1 MNHRH
6 FLIYKPYK
14 MLSQFS
20 TNDRHQKN
28 KKFLRELYDFPAK
41 SMAVGRLDETSEGLL
56 MITTD
61 GQLSNIVNKKGKVE
75 KEYYAQVDGIITS
88 EAIEK
93 MCSGIEIS
101 SNGSIYLTQQCQA
114 FILEGLPILPETL
127 QRVRDDRHG
136 PSSWVSVT
144 LKEGK
149 FRQVRKMC
157 AAVGF
162 PVLRLAR
169 VRIGGFT
176 LKDLEEKTVV
186 EITNRIPTN

>member
-1 MNHRH
+1 MDHRH

-14 MLSQFS
+14 VLSQFM

-28 KKFLRELYDFPAK
+28 KKFLGDLYDFPSE

-61 GQLSNIVNKKGKVE
+61 GQLSNIINKKGKVE
-75 KEYYAQVDGIITS
+75 KEYYAQVDGIMTE
-88 EAIEK
+88 EAVEK
-93 MCSGIEIS
+93 MSSGIEIS
-101 SNGSIYLTQQCQA
+101 INGSNYLTKECQA
-114 FILEGLPILPETL
+114 RILEQIPALPPTL

-136 PSSWVSVT
+136 PTSWVSVT

-162 PVLRLAR
+162 PVLRLVR
-169 VRIGGFT
+169 VRIGDFIVAD
-176 LKDLEEKTVV
+176 LKGEKIL
-186 EITNRIPTN
+186 EITERIATP

>member
-6 FLIYKPYK
+6 FLVYKPYK

-28 KKFLRELYDFPAK
+28 KKFLRELHDFPK
-41 SMAVGRLDETSEGLL
+41 ESMAVGRLDETSEGLL

-61 GQLSNIVNKKGKVE
+61 GQFSNVVNKKGKVE
-75 KEYYAQVDGIITS
+75 KEYYAQVDGIMTP

-101 SNGSIYLTQQCQA
+101 IHGSMYLTQQCQA
-114 FILEGLPILPETL
+114 FILEEFPILPETL

-169 VRIGGFT
+169 VRIGDFT

>member
-14 MLSQFS
+14 MLSQFM
-20 TNDRHQKN
+20 TNDKHQKN
-28 KKFLRELYDFPAK
+28 KIFLGDLYDFPSE

-56 MITTD
+56 LITTD
-61 GQLSNIVNKKGKVE
+61 GQFSNIINKKGKIE
-75 KEYYAQVDGIITS
+75 KEYYVQVDGTITI
-88 EAIEK
+88 EAAEK
-93 MCSGIEIS
+93 MTSGIEIS
-101 SNGSIYLTQQCQA
+101 VNGSNYLTKECQA
-114 FILEGLPILPETL
+114 RIIEQLPALPSTL

-136 PSSWVSVT
+136 PTSWVSVT

-169 VRIGGFT
+169 VRIGDFT
-176 LKDLEEKTVV
+176 VEDLKGERIL
-186 EITNRIPTN
+186 EITEQITTP

>member
-1 MNHRH
+1 MSHRH

-14 MLSQFS
+14 MLSQFK

-28 KKFLRELYDFPAK
+28 KKFLGDLHDFPDG

-56 MITTD
+56 LITTD
-61 GQLSNIVNKKGKVE
+61 GQLSSHINKKGKVE
-75 KEYYAQVDGIITS
+75 KEYYAQVDGMITE
-88 EAIEK
+88 EAVQK
-93 MCSGIEIS
+93 MTSGIEIS
-101 SNGSIYLTQQCQA
+101 INGKLYQTKECKARIIEGIPDLPATQQR
-114 FILEGLPILPETL
+114 I
-127 QRVRDDRHG
+127 RDERHG
-136 PSSWVSVT
+136 PTSWVSVT

-169 VRIGGFT
+169 VRIGNFT
-176 LKDLEEKTVV
+176 LENLNAKTANEITTLMEEK
-186 EITNRIPTN
+186 

>member
-1 MNHRH
+1 MDHQH

-14 MLSQFS
+14 MLSQFM

-28 KKFLRELYDFPAK
+28 KKFLGELFDFPLD

-61 GQLSNIVNKKGKVE
+61 GKLSSHINKHGKVE
-75 KEYYAQVDGIITS
+75 KEYYAQVDGVITE

-93 MCSGIEIS
+93 MTSGLEIS
-101 SNGSIYLTQQCQA
+101 INGSIYLTKECQA
-114 FILEGLPILPETL
+114 KIVEQTPDLPPTL

-136 PSSWVSVT
+136 PTSWVSVT

-169 VRIGGFT
+169 VRIGKFT
-176 LKDLEEKTVV
+176 LDHLKNEPVVNITDLL
-186 EITNRIPTN
+186 

>member
-1 MNHRH
+1 MDHRY

-14 MLSQFS
+14 VLSQFM

-28 KKFLRELYDFPAK
+28 KKFLGDLYDFPSE

-61 GQLSNIVNKKGKVE
+61 GQLSNIINKKGKVE
-75 KEYYAQVDGIITS
+75 KEYYAQVDGTITT
-88 EAIEK
+88 EAVEK
-93 MCSGIEIS
+93 MTSGIEIS
-101 SNGSIYLTQQCQA
+101 INGSNYLTKECQA
-114 FILEGLPILPETL
+114 RILEQLPALPPTL

-136 PSSWVSVT
+136 PTSWVSVT

-169 VRIGGFT
+169 VRIGDFT
-176 LKDLEEKTVV
+176 VADLKGEKIL
-186 EITNRIPTN
+186 EITERIATP

>member
-1 MNHRH
+1 MDHRH

-14 MLSQFS
+14 VLSQFM

-28 KKFLRELYDFPAK
+28 KKFLGDLHDFPSE

-61 GQLSNIVNKKGKVE
+61 GQLSNIINKKGKVE
-75 KEYYAQVDGIITS
+75 KEYYAQVDGTITT
-88 EAIEK
+88 EAVEK
-93 MCSGIEIS
+93 MTSGIEIS
-101 SNGSIYLTQQCQA
+101 INGSNYLTKECQA
-114 FILEGLPILPETL
+114 RILKQLPTLPPTL

-136 PSSWVSVT
+136 PTSWVSVT

-169 VRIGGFT
+169 VRIGDFT
-176 LKDLEEKTVV
+176 VEDLKGEKIL
-186 EITNRIPTN
+186 EITEHIATI

>member
-1 MNHRH
+1 MDHRH

-14 MLSQFS
+14 VLSQFM

-28 KKFLRELYDFPAK
+28 KKFLGDLYDFPSE

-61 GQLSNIVNKKGKVE
+61 GQLSNIINKKGKVE
-75 KEYYAQVDGIITS
+75 KEYYAQVDGAITT
-88 EAIEK
+88 EAVQK
-93 MCSGIEIS
+93 MSSGIEIS
-101 SNGSIYLTQQCQA
+101 INGSNYLTKECQA
-114 FILEGLPILPETL
+114 RLLDHLPFLPPTL

-136 PSSWVSVT
+136 PTSWVSVT

-169 VRIGGFT
+169 VRIGDFT
-176 LKDLEEKTVV
+176 VADLKGNNLL
-186 EITNRIPTN
+186 EITEHIANP